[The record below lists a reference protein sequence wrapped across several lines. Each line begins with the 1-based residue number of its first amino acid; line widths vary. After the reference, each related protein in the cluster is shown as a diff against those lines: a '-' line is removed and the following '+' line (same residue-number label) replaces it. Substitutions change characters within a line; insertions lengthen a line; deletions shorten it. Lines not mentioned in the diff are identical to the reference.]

1 MEPAMIIVLAITL
14 AATSGFY
21 VAPGASG
28 RMLGVQ
34 ARSSPVMASGFDFQ
48 EFFDSMQAKLFPSN
62 ANAAERKYTL
72 EEIEE
77 YCRDPD
83 SSGCDLDMLDQM
95 RANEARAGEV
105 SSPEYRWSAEID
117 DAVFKTD

>member
-1 MEPAMIIVLAITL
+1 MPVTHALSHARDPCLILLTESDAWIV
-14 AATSGFY
+14 GC
-21 VAPGASG
+21 
-28 RMLGVQ
+28 Q
-34 ARSSPVMASGFDFQ
+34 
-48 EFFDSMQAKLFPSN
+48 
-62 ANAAERKYTL
+62 
-72 EEIEE
+72 
-77 YCRDPD
+77 DPD